1 MKSNYFLTVDLTSN
15 KKFLSDQIDEIKSN
29 LELNE
34 DFLKF
39 CTIFAASIDVNFN
52 GYVEIYIEDHPFD
65 NDILSEVEDLIENL
79 DSFIPGGW
87 VSDSKIEWV
96 SEIPDQ
102 TYVWFKDGN
111 AWSSVVKE
119 HDRGFIGEEEEWD
132 ESSSDSYDSYNSYDG
147 YDEDSW

>member
-1 MKSNYFLTVDLTSN
+1 MKSNYFLTIDLTSN
-15 KKFLSDQIDEIKSN
+15 KKFLREQIENIKSN

-39 CTIFAASIDVNFN
+39 STLFSTALDVNFN
-52 GYVEIYIEDHPFD
+52 GFIEIYIEDQPFD
-65 NDILSEVEDLIENL
+65 NDILNEVEELIENI

-102 TYVWFKDGN
+102 TYVWFKDGDK
-111 AWSSVVKE
+111 WSNIIKE

-132 ESSSDSYDSYNSYDG
+132 EDSSDSYSSYDG

>member
-15 KKFLSDQIDEIKSN
+15 KKFLKDQIEEIKSN

-39 CTIFAASIDVNFN
+39 CTLFSTALDVNFN
-52 GYVEIYIEDHPFD
+52 GYVEIYIEDQPFD
-65 NDILSEVEDLIENL
+65 NDILSEVEDLVENL

-87 VSDSKIEWV
+87 VSDSKIEWI

-102 TYVWFKDGN
+102 TYVWFKDGSE
-111 AWSSVVKE
+111 WSSVVRE

-132 ESSSDSYDSYNSYDG
+132 DDSGDSYGSYDD
-147 YDEDSW
+147 YENEDSW

>member
-15 KKFLSDQIDEIKSN
+15 KKFLKDQIDEIKSG

-39 CTIFAASIDVNFN
+39 CTLFSASLDINFN
-52 GYVEIYIEDHPFD
+52 GYIEIYIEDHPFD
-65 NDILSEVEDLIENL
+65 NDILNEVEDLIENL

-102 TYVWFKDGN
+102 TYVWFKDGDE
-111 AWSSVVKE
+111 WSSVIKE

-132 ESSSDSYDSYNSYDG
+132 EDSSDSYSSYDD
-147 YDEDSW
+147 YDDDSW

>member
-1 MKSNYFLTVDLTSN
+1 MKSNYFLTIDLTSSR
-15 KKFLSDQIDEIKSN
+15 KFLNDQIDDIKSN

-34 DFLKF
+34 EFLKF
-39 CTIFAASIDVNFN
+39 STLFSSALSVNFN
-52 GYVEIYIEDHPFD
+52 GFIEIYIEDEAFD
-65 NDILSEVEDLIENL
+65 NDILNEVEELIGNV

-102 TYVWFKDGN
+102 TYIWFKDGDK
-111 AWSSVVKE
+111 WSSVMKE
-119 HDRGFIGEEEEWD
+119 HDRGFIGEDEEWD
-132 ESSSDSYDSYNSYDG
+132 EDSEDSYSPYDD

>member
-1 MKSNYFLTVDLTSN
+1 MKSNYFLTIDLTSN
-15 KKFLSDQIDEIKSN
+15 KKFLKDQIDEIKSN

-39 CTIFAASIDVNFN
+39 STLFSAALDVNFI
-52 GYVEIYIEDHPFD
+52 GYVEIYIEDQPFD
-65 NDILSEVEDLIENL
+65 NDILSEVEEMIDNL

-87 VSDSKIEWV
+87 ASDSKVEWV

-102 TYVWFKDGN
+102 TYVWFKDGDD
-111 AWSSVVKE
+111 WSVVIKE

-132 ESSSDSYDSYNSYDG
+132 ESSSDSYSSYDD

>member
-1 MKSNYFLTVDLTSN
+1 MKSNYFLTIDLTSN
-15 KKFLSDQIDEIKSN
+15 KKFLREQIENIKSN

-39 CTIFAASIDVNFN
+39 STLFSTALDVNFN
-52 GYVEIYIEDHPFD
+52 GFIEIYIEDQPFD
-65 NDILSEVEDLIENL
+65 NDILNEVEELIENI

-96 SEIPDQ
+96 SEVPDQ

-111 AWSSVVKE
+111 AWSSIIKE
-119 HDRGFIGEEEEWD
+119 HDRGFIGEEEEWND
-132 ESSSDSYDSYNSYDG
+132 DSSDSYSSYDD

>member
-111 AWSSVVKE
+111 AWSSVIKE

-132 ESSSDSYDSYNSYDG
+132 ESSSDSYDSYSSYDG

>member
-1 MKSNYFLTVDLTSN
+1 MKNNYFLTIDLTSSR
-15 KKFLSDQIDEIKSN
+15 KFLKDQIEDIKSS

-34 DFLKF
+34 EFLKF
-39 CTIFAASIDVNFN
+39 STMFSESLDLNFN
-52 GYVEIYIEDHPFD
+52 GFVEIYIEDQEFD
-65 NDILSEVEDLIENL
+65 NDILSEVEDLVENI

-96 SEIPDQ
+96 SEIPGQ
-102 TYVWFKDGN
+102 TYIWFKDGDV
-111 AWSSVVKE
+111 WSSIVKE

-132 ESSSDSYDSYNSYDG
+132 DDSNDAYSSYDD

>member
-1 MKSNYFLTVDLTSN
+1 MKSNYFLTIDLTSSR
-15 KKFLSDQIDEIKSN
+15 KFLNDQVDDIKSD

-34 DFLKF
+34 EFLKF
-39 CTIFAASIDVNFN
+39 STLFSSALNVNFN
-52 GYVEIYIEDHPFD
+52 GFIEIYIEDEAFD
-65 NDILSEVEDLIENL
+65 NDILNEVEDLIENV

-102 TYVWFKDGN
+102 TYIWFKDGDK
-111 AWSSVVKE
+111 WSSVIKE
-119 HDRGFIGEEEEWD
+119 HDRGFIGEDEEWD
-132 ESSSDSYDSYNSYDG
+132 EDSEDSYSPYDD

>member
-1 MKSNYFLTVDLTSN
+1 MKSNYFLTIDLTSN
-15 KKFLSDQIDEIKSN
+15 KKFLRDQIEDIKSN

-39 CTIFAASIDVNFN
+39 STLFSAALDVNFN
-52 GYVEIYIEDHPFD
+52 GFIEIYIEDQPFD
-65 NDILSEVEDLIENL
+65 NDILNEVEDLIENI

-96 SEIPDQ
+96 SEVPDQ
-102 TYVWFKDGN
+102 TYVWFKDGDI
-111 AWSSVVKE
+111 WSNIIKE
-119 HDRGFIGEEEEWD
+119 HDRGFIGEEEEWNED
-132 ESSSDSYDSYNSYDG
+132 SGDSYSSYDD

>member
-1 MKSNYFLTVDLTSN
+1 MKSNYFLTIDLTSN
-15 KKFLSDQIDEIKSN
+15 KKFLREQIENIKSN

-39 CTIFAASIDVNFN
+39 STLFSTALDVNFN
-52 GYVEIYIEDHPFD
+52 GFIEIYIEDQPFD
-65 NDILSEVEDLIENL
+65 NDILNEVEELIENI

-111 AWSSVVKE
+111 AWSSIIKE
-119 HDRGFIGEEEEWD
+119 HDRGFIGEEEEWND
-132 ESSSDSYDSYNSYDG
+132 DSSDSYSSYDD